1 MVLTRF
7 QEGEVSENR
16 RRWAINDDGGFD
28 GNLVIDAQE
37 VVRSWEF
44 AVDGGTLTLVHRGED
59 GESRFVE
66 FYVKST

>member
-37 VVRSWEF
+37 VVR
-44 AVDGGTLTLVHRGED
+44 
-59 GESRFVE
+59 
-66 FYVKST
+66 

>member
-7 QEGEVSENR
+7 QNGKVAENR
-16 RRWAINDDGGFD
+16 RRWAINDDGRFD

-37 VVRSWEF
+37 VVRLWEL